1 VQLRDKQFIV
11 TTRTAF
17 PNFHATIEDQIAEGD
32 LVMTR
37 WSGQGTHQGIHRG
50 FAQGIPPTGKQMTV
64 TGITIERI
72 VDGKAVEG
80 CKPRRDSGNKYVQ
93 YCLQEKCRYLQ
104 LDSSPGQY
112 TPGGMCIRRCSCEES
127 AVSRGLFSP
136 PCGW

>member
-1 VQLRDKQFIV
+1 VAF
-11 TTRTAF
+11 RTAF
-17 PNFHATIEDQIAEGD
+17 PDLQFRVEDMVAEGEKVVSR
-32 LVMTR
+32 LTMR
-37 WSGQGTHQGIHRG
+37 GTHQGD
-50 FAQGIPPTGKQMTV
+50 FQGIPPTGKQMTV